1 MVRRG
6 AAVLAAIVLS
16 AGLDTALGV
25 TAAWAVGVEVVAAAA
40 GMGRGRGRARRL
52 KRCTA
57 IARHMND

>member
-25 TAAWAVGVEVVAAAA
+25 TAAWAVDVEVVAAAKGQRTRKEA
-40 GMGRGRGRARRL
+40 QTLYGDCSA
-52 KRCTA
+52 
-57 IARHMND
+57 HE